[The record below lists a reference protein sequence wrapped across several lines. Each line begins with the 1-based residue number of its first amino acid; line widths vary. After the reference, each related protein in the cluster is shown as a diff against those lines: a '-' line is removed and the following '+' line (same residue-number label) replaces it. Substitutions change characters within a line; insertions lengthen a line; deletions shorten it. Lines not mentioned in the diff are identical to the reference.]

1 MEGRLGV
8 ECILNLGTEWGE
20 EKYGNQTVDNGL
32 NERLGCCLF
41 KVLDRLNLDLK
52 FLRTRFF

>member
-8 ECILNLGTEWGE
+8 ECILNLGTHWGE

-32 NERLGCCLF
+32 NERFG
-41 KVLDRLNLDLK
+41 
-52 FLRTRFF
+52 